1 MKIKEKVSFSIILV
15 DGFRNILQMN
25 SAINKEIDFIS
36 MSRPFICD
44 KDFLESLKNNQN
56 SKCISCNK
64 CFEIYKTKYK
74 HCIFDDNVNVQLYEN
89 FYK

>member
-1 MKIKEKVSFSIILV
+1 MKELIINPNFSVIAKMDSTSKSGNLPFLKEKIE
-15 DGFRNILQMN
+15 
-25 SAINKEIDFIS
+25 K
-36 MSRPFICD
+36 
-44 KDFLESLKNNQN
+44 SLKNNQS